1 MYVGSFG
8 TLVYYSAM
16 ASNQGQSVTVNVG
29 ALSNALAVAIQQATT
44 SSSTSGFATA
54 GPSSAHGSSTSG
66 HGSPSMQSPPPSEA
80 GSCTRSYNVT

>member
-1 MYVGSFG
+1 
-8 TLVYYSAM
+8 M

-44 SSSTSGFATA
+44 SSCTSGFATA
-54 GPSSAHGSSTSG
+54 GPSSDHGSSTSG

-80 GSCTRSYNVT
+80 GPSTRSYSVM